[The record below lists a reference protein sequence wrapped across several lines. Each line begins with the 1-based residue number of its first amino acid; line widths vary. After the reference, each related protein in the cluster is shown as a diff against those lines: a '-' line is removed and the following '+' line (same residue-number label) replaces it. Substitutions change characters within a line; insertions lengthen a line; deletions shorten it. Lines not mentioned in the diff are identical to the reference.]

1 MDYERIRKIQ
11 QKREVGNNSS
21 RASPSKLDEMEHS
34 RRSLLAGDLVE
45 EDVMKDPKDGLTL
58 GTNTNSETSELES
71 KMDSSGVQNNRA
83 GVSGNFK
90 PTDSLNT
97 ADSIM
102 PSEEDCNGNESGQDN
117 VSTSS
122 FEFQRGE
129 RTVQHPV
136 IGPFIRNAPSKWND
150 AEKWI
155 VNRNLMHS
163 NPDAS
168 KKTIP
173 QGLKSRQVII
183 SNCVRVSPEA
193 LNNAEQKHQLLQ
205 VADTKSSSGAK
216 FSFDPNCVRASS
228 ESANARSV
236 LTDLSLVSG
245 DSGITSVE
253 SVLMKDA
260 GTEMTPIGSQETS
273 RIGTP
278 IGAITPV
285 LSPLCSMPSTP
296 KCGISELSDNELQLR
311 TRREIAALGLQLGKM
326 NIASWAS
333 KENPEISFQP
343 NETADAEQNARRE
356 NEARAAEW
364 EESQRSKCVAR
375 YKHEEFKIQEWES
388 RQKAKF
394 EAEMTR
400 VEAQAEQMKARAQQK
415 MAEKLAVTRRK
426 AERKQAIAEARRSRR
441 AARTAMQVARIRQT
455 GRVPS
460 PHFLGCCSWF
470 L

>member
-1 MDYERIRKIQ
+1 MDYGRIRKIQ
-11 QKREVGNNSS
+11 LGVISPTKLKMKLLGSQSSRKGEVGNNSS
-21 RASPSKLDEMEHS
+21 RASPSKLDDMEHS

-83 GVSGNFK
+83 GVSGHFK
-90 PTDSLNT
+90 LTDSLNT
-97 ADSIM
+97 AESIM

-117 VSTSS
+117 VSTNS

-163 NPDAS
+163 NPDAL

-173 QGLKSRQVII
+173 QGPKSRQAII
-183 SNCVRVSPEA
+183 SNCLSIAYRPYEHNKFERNVR
-193 LNNAEQKHQLLQ
+193 LQ
-205 VADTKSSSGAK
+205 FFFCPAV
-216 FSFDPNCVRASS
+216 
-228 ESANARSV
+228 
-236 LTDLSLVSG
+236 
-245 DSGITSVE
+245 TSVE

-333 KENPEISFQP
+333 KDNPEISFQP

-441 AARTAMQVARIRQT
+441 AARTATQVAWIRQT

-460 PHFLGCCSWF
+460 PHFLGCCKAEVEEEVEVSN
-470 L
+470 